1 MNKIGETKRMAMK
14 RRTLIDGK
22 LKEIL
27 LLSFLALTLIFAAW
41 KIFDTDESGEMV
53 TAVSGSESERKVSRL
68 LQEIDGVGEAD
79 VMICETEEGVQSVV
93 VVCEGAKDLQVII
106 NVREAVAAAL
116 GTEEKAVKI
125 YLKKV

>member
-1 MNKIGETKRMAMK
+1 MPMK

-22 LKEIL
+22 LKDIL
-27 LLSFLALTLIFAAW
+27 LLSVLALTLIFAAW
-41 KIFDTDESGEMV
+41 KIFDTGESVEAL

-68 LQEIDGVGEAD
+68 LQEIDGVGAAD